1 MICRLEG
8 EIVMSRVDM
17 LRDKLHKVIDKGTKR
32 EIIKI
37 SMELDVEILKYIN
50 TVSNINKQQI
60 NQGKEM

>member
-50 TVSNINKQQI
+50 IVSIINKQQI